1 MGDFGVGGGSGFT
14 GSVVAGSLGG
24 GGSGGGNGGGSGG
37 GSGFTS
43 SIFTATAAPDAEL
56 AG

>member
-24 GGSGGGNGGGSGG
+24 GGNGGGNGGSGG